1 MVQNIADSVESLKT
15 QIEAL
20 DENKIVSSFKGIT
33 SVIEMARGLAG
44 SVFGGSDNKDN
55 KPAQQNQQ
63 QQSQQK
69 QQKSATQTVVTSG
82 GFMPGQKMMITMN
95 FPTGSLT
102 GFMEVSAM

>member
-44 SVFGGSDNKDN
+44 SVFGGSDDKDN

-63 QQSQQK
+63 QPSQQK
-69 QQKSATQTVVTSG
+69 QQKPATQTVVTGG

-95 FPTGSLT
+95 FQNTRFS
-102 GFMEVSAM
+102 GFMETTPL